1 LGADM
6 VSSNCLQ
13 WPPKRPRPRWPVRVI
28 FSRLLSYL
36 PYAALLD
43 AFDTRLCHQ
52 AIELGTG
59 CSFLGRLVSR
69 ISAEARDYCVVPK
82 GQGP

>member
-1 LGADM
+1 MIGCAEMAL
-6 VSSNCLQ
+6 SNCLQ
-13 WPPKRPRPRWPVRVI
+13 CPERPRPQWPVRVI

-36 PYAALLD
+36 PYSALLD

-59 CSFLGRLVSR
+59 CSFLGNDDRLS
-69 ISAEARDYCVVPK
+69 SAYFPPVLPRLL
-82 GQGP
+82 